1 MPDSESTTLTG
12 FAKCASPRGPA
23 FVPASAQPESGAT
36 FSVSGAS
43 VHGPGGAAISGL
55 VASVPASGSFGALY
69 AHPATSASTYHR
81 DSSCQVYQG
90 SMPSRAKRPTTT
102 SSATAG
108 ALYQPG
114 SPSR

>member
-12 FAKCASPRGPA
+12 FAKCASPRGPS
-23 FVPASAQPESGAT
+23 FVPASAQPESVAT

-43 VHGPGGAAISGL
+43 VHGPGGASISGL

-81 DSSCQVYQG
+81 DSISQVYQG
-90 SMPSRAKRPTTT
+90 SMPSRLRSTAVASP
-102 SSATAG
+102 ATAG
-108 ALYQPG
+108 AMYKTG
-114 SPSR
+114 ST